1 MILRTAIDRQDKG
14 DGLSSFLVDFS
25 GSEHNRWEMLD
36 ATALAL
42 SAAYFGIYA
51 ATTAPTI
58 VGGDSG
64 ELVRK

>member
-1 MILRTAIDRQDKG
+1 
-14 DGLSSFLVDFS
+14 
-25 GSEHNRWEMLD
+25 MLD

-58 VGGDSG
+58 VGGDAG